1 MMTGH
6 VIVIIVI
13 YSAGLMTHIDAVPI
27 I

>member
-1 MMTGH
+1 MTGH

-13 YSAGLMTHIDAVPI
+13 YSAGLMTQLDAVPI